1 MEEKVLVGNQVI
13 EEAKKQAIEL
23 KKTKKILNKEKME
36 RDKLEEKKWAKE
48 TELLDMNKKF
58 STLQE
63 ELEYITQKLNKVWE
77 KY

>member
-36 RDKLEEKKWAKE
+36 WDKLEEKKKAKE
-48 TELLDMNKKF
+48 NEILDINKKF
-58 STLQE
+58 STL
-63 ELEYITQKLNKVWE
+63 
-77 KY
+77 

>member
-1 MEEKVLVGNQVI
+1 MEEKVLVGHQVA

-23 KKTKKILNKEKME
+23 KKTKKILNKEKAE
-36 RDKLEEKKWAKE
+36 WDKLEEKKKAKE
-48 TELLDMNKKF
+48 DELLDLNKKF
-58 STLQE
+58 SSQQE